1 MKNNLL
7 TDFSKYV
14 SLNVLG
20 MLGLS
25 CYILADTFFTSA
37 RLGTNGL
44 AALNIAISIYSVIH
58 ATGLMLGIG
67 GATKYSIFQSQNQSS
82 QANNVFTTTVLLGL
96 GFGVIFVLIGLTAS
110 SSIAWLLGARGMILE
125 MTDTYLKTILCFGPF
140 FLLNQIFLAFVRNDH
155 APRLSMLGMIVG
167 SLSNVVL
174 DYVFMFPF
182 NMGIFGAAFAT
193 GLAPIISMLVL
204 SRHRIAKKNHFHFGA
219 VDISFSKVFSIFGLG
234 SSSFINEISSG
245 IVLIVFNLLILQVAG
260 NTGVAAYGI
269 VANLALVALAMFT
282 GIAQGAQPLTSR
294 LYGQGQHKNA
304 HKILK
309 YSIIVSVSLGIVLY
323 LIVFLFTDGL
333 ISIFN
338 SENDPL
344 LASLAFKGLRIYFIG
359 FFFVGVSIVSAAYLA
374 ATERPR
380 PSFMISIVRGAVAIL
395 VFAITFSSLWGIDG
409 IWLSFPVTELVTV
422 VLSIVLIRRTISQKS
437 LRIKSPDFENTM
449 DEKGGNKNG

>member
-7 TDFSKYV
+7 MDFAKYV

-67 GATKYSIFQSQNQSS
+67 GATKYSIFQSQNQSF
-82 QANNVFTTTVLLGL
+82 QANNIFTITVLLGF
-96 GFGVIFVLIGLTAS
+96 GFGVLFVLIGLTAS
-110 SSIAWLLGARGMILE
+110 SSIAWLLGARGTILE
-125 MTDTYLKTILCFGPF
+125 MTGTYLKTILCFGPF

-167 SLSNVVL
+167 SLSNIVL
-174 DYVFMFPF
+174 DYVFMFPL
-182 NMGIFGAAFAT
+182 NMGIFGAALAT
-193 GLAPIISMLVL
+193 GLAPIISMLIL
-204 SRHRIAKKNHFHFGA
+204 SRHRIAQKNHFHFSL
-219 VDISFSKVFSIFGLG
+219 ISFSFSKIFPIFGLG
-234 SSSFINEISSG
+234 ISSFINEISSA
-245 IVLIVFNLLILQVAG
+245 IVLIVFNLLILQAAG

-269 VANLALVALAMFT
+269 VANLALVALAIFT

-294 LYGQGQHKNA
+294 LYGQGQSKNA

-309 YSIIVSVSLGIVLY
+309 YSIVVSVSLGVVLY
-323 LIVFLFTDGL
+323 SIVFLFTNDL
-333 ISIFN
+333 VSIFN
-338 SENDPL
+338 SENDAF
-344 LASLAFKGLRIYFIG
+344 LAQLAFEGLRIYFIG
-359 FFFVGVSIVSAAYLA
+359 FLFVGVSIVSAAYLA
-374 ATERPR
+374 ATERPK
-380 PSFMISIVRGAVAIL
+380 PSFIISIVRGAVAIL
-395 VFAITFSSLWGIDG
+395 VFAIAFSSLWGIHG
-409 IWLSFPVTELVTV
+409 IWLSFPTSELVTV
-422 VLSIVLIRRTISQKS
+422 VLSVLLIRRTISQKS
-437 LRIKSPDFENTM
+437 SRIKSLHFENTM